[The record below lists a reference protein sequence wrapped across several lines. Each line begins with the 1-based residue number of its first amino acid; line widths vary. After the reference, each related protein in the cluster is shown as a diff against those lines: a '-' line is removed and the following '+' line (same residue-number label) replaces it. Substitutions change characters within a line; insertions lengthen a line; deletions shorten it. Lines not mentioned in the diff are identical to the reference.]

1 MGFMDTNDGVHT
13 RKNFVALAVGPC
25 VGPLLFYVGFK
36 RISVSRKWLCS
47 PSICFQYASKFQ
59 VRWLE
64 IQRLMEFEEKHK
76 KHSVMKKWIGNEEGF
91 V

>member
-1 MGFMDTNDGVHT
+1 MNDSVHM
-13 RKNFVALAVGPC
+13 RKNFVALAVRPC

-36 RISVSRKWLCS
+36 RIPVSRKGLCW
-47 PSICFQYASKFQ
+47 PSICFQYASNFQ

-76 KHSVMKKWIGNEEGF
+76 KHSVMKKWIRNEEGF